1 VFAPLS
7 LLLLLLLAAPLLKIE
22 TGFPDDGTAPTDTP
36 QRQAYDLIDSGFG
49 PGANGALLIV
59 AELPSSLSSNQQQLT
74 QELQNTQQSLEK
86 VPGVQQVATITN
98 TPTDSVAIFA
108 VQPTTGPDDDATTQL
123 VQHLRTTAIPA
134 AVEGTGIAADQVF
147 VGGQTAVLIDLT
159 QRINER
165 MFLIIGTVL
174 AGSFLLLMMVFR
186 SLFVPFKA
194 AVMNLLS
201 IGAAYGVLVAVFNW
215 GWAKGAIG
223 LHETVT
229 IAPFVPVMMFAILFG
244 LSMDYEVFLLSRIR
258 EEYLKSGDSR
268 GSVVVGLSNTAR
280 VITAAASIMIAVFLA
295 YVTNPSPVL
304 KTIALGLA
312 VAVFVDATIVRMV
325 LVPSTMELAGRAN
338 WWLPK
343 WLDRVLPNLHVD
355 EPDEDDATPAP
366 DDERVSVRV

>member
-1 VFAPLS
+1 M
-7 LLLLLLLAAPLLKIE
+7 
-22 TGFPDDGTAPTDTP
+22 
-36 QRQAYDLIDSGFG
+36 
-49 PGANGALLIV
+49 
-59 AELPSSLSSNQQQLT
+59 
-74 QELQNTQQSLEK
+74 
-86 VPGVQQVATITN
+86 
-98 TPTDSVAIFA
+98 
-108 VQPTTGPDDDATTQL
+108 
-123 VQHLRTTAIPA
+123 
-134 AVEGTGIAADQVF
+134 
-147 VGGQTAVLIDLT
+147 IDLT

-174 AGSFLLLMMVFR
+174 AGSFVLLMMVFR

-258 EEYLKSGDSR
+258 EEYLRSGDSHN
-268 GSVVVGLSNTAR
+268 SVVVGLSNTAR

-295 YVTNPSPVL
+295 YVTNPSPTL

-338 WWLPK
+338 WWLPR
-343 WLDRVLPNLHVD
+343 WLDRILPNLHVD
-355 EPDEDDATPAP
+355 EPEPDEVAN
-366 DDERVSVRV
+366 DEPTIREPVGAGASR